1 MDFPEENMIDKWL
14 EENHNPEIE
23 IQVLNEVVDKLVEER
38 DTLLKQRDEFAIKFI
53 KFIETDKNVRYVG
66 CVFEN
71 GQEKQYSYYRKY
83 YNTKELLEIFKKE
96 KGL

>member
-38 DTLLKQRDEFAIKFI
+38 DTLLKQRDEFAIEFAQLDWPEDGKFR
-53 KFIETDKNVRYVG
+53 N
-66 CVFEN
+66 
-71 GQEKQYSYYRKY
+71 
-83 YNTKELLEIFKKE
+83 L
-96 KGL
+96 

>member
-14 EENHNPEIE
+14 EENRNPEIE

-38 DTLLKQRDEFAIKFI
+38 DTLLKQGDDFATEFADWL
-53 KFIETDKNVRYVG
+53 DKLKCSEIDTMDYDMYL
-66 CVFEN
+66 
-71 GQEKQYSYYRKY
+71 KHT
-83 YNTKELLEIFKKE
+83 TKELLEIFKKE

>member
-38 DTLLKQRDEFAIKFI
+38 DTLLKQRDEFAIEFAHWI
-53 KFIETDKNVRYVG
+53 IDWPEDWHRIEK
-66 CVFEN
+66 
-71 GQEKQYSYYRKY
+71 
-83 YNTKELLEIFKKE
+83 LLEIYKKE

>member
-38 DTLLKQRDEFAIKFI
+38 DTLLKQRDEFAIEFAEWIAINDYRFYSNGWSK
-53 KFIETDKNVRYVG
+53 
-66 CVFEN
+66 VFKKGN
-71 GQEKQYSYYRKY
+71 ITS
-83 YNTKELLEIFKKE
+83 KEILEIYKKE